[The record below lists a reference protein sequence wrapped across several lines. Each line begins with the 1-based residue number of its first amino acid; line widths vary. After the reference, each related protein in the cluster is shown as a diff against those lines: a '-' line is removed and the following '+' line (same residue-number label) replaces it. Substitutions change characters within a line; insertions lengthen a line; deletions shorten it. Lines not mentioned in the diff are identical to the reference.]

1 MSDRLYQSGII
12 VLIII
17 LYFFLVFE
25 TYLKDFNNFFYQWF
39 YLILVHILLFM
50 IIWSYI
56 ATIFTEPG
64 LPPEFWVIHHLL
76 PFLYFCSFNSKRVSI
91 WMNLKF
97 EKKDIA

>member
-1 MSDRLYQSGII
+1 MSDKLYQSGII
-12 VLIII
+12 VLILV

-25 TYLKDFNNFFYQWF
+25 TYLKDFNNYFYQWV

-64 LPPEFWVIHHLL
+64 LPPEFWVYPYYTRFQHILTYRD
-76 PFLYFCSFNSKRVSI
+76 FT
-91 WMNLKF
+91 WMSRK
-97 EKKDIA
+97 